1 MKDVFYT
8 ILVVWI
14 IWKVIGVFT
23 FYSSAK
29 AKFTAGRQRNPDQP
43 EGKTS
48 IKYSPTTEQ
57 KISDDEGE
65 YVDFEEI
72 K

>member
-8 ILVVWI
+8 ILTVWI
-14 IWKVIGVFT
+14 IWKIYNAFVSTKQPQNTNRTKSKEGNIT
-23 FYSSAK
+23 LK
-29 AKFTAGRQRNPDQP
+29 NTAS
-43 EGKTS
+43 KS
-48 IKYSPTTEQ
+48 KH
-57 KISDDEGE
+57 ISDTEGE